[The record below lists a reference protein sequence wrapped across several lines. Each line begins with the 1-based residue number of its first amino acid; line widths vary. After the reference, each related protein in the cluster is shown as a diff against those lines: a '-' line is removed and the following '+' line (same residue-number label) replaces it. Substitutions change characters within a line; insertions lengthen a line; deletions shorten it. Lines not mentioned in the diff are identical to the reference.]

1 MATKLDKDITRESS
15 IKIDDREINITLTDK
30 QEIKMK
36 LKGMK
41 SGELSIS
48 IEDLY
53 NQLSGRDV
61 AAVEAEAEVKPKNN
75 LMSIIRDDSSK
86 DDDSPMINLNDLRSL
101 NAISGFDIATLTKL
115 DGLLAELIK
124 NDKERKKALKE
135 SKTKKR

>member
-41 SGELSIS
+41 SGELTIS

-61 AAVEAEAEVKPKNN
+61 AAVVEAEVKPKNN